1 MFNRYLNVIEDKH
14 AESSQIEGEDDSKAK
29 ETKYSSWTGNPIAA
43 VPSLNNIV
51 VNCVDD
57 KYLKLKWK
65 PVIEIEYC
73 N

>member
-43 VPSLNNIV
+43 VPRKTILELKQRPV
-51 VNCVDD
+51 VAV
-57 KYLKLKWK
+57 KSQMIKR
-65 PVIEIEYC
+65 
-73 N
+73 

>member
-43 VPSLNNIV
+43 VPRKTIASTTNLGV
-51 VNCVDD
+51 KAKAC
-57 KYLKLKWK
+57 
-65 PVIEIEYC
+65 C
-73 N
+73 SS